1 MHKQKLDPTKVLDFN
16 QIAKK
21 KRMFVFF
28 YKLISI
34 DL

>member
-21 KRMFVFF
+21 KKKDVCIF
-28 YKLISI
+28 L
-34 DL
+34 